1 MSRPGDLYQ
10 LLEPAVECIKVW
22 TVRSTRLALFLTF
35 VISTGIGTL
44 VAFNWHGDIAHVV
57 NSSPLA
63 VGLYSVT
70 VGQLALVA
78 FGVLLVGSAYASG
91 SMRVAVNRSGTT
103 GGGSRTPWTRP

>member
-1 MSRPGDLYQ
+1 M
-10 LLEPAVECIKVW
+10 
-22 TVRSTRLALFLTF
+22 
-35 VISTGIGTL
+35 
-44 VAFNWHGDIAHVV
+44 
-57 NSSPLA
+57 A